1 MLQYAL
7 PAGLFIGVLFFFWG
21 ISSLL
26 SPSGS
31 SVEERMARYA
41 GGQPAPTEVKSGS
54 TKKKRSGG
62 RKDLVDPFATL
73 SGDAADKKFSTKVQ
87 RDLARANLKL
97 RVSEYYY
104 IRVGSALGLGLVL
117 GLLRDPLSGLV
128 GAILGYFLPR
138 LYVGRRI
145 GGRLGAFNK
154 QLADT
159 ITLLSN
165 SLRAGSSFLQSIELV
180 SRETPAPMGEEMGRV
195 VREVNLGLGMEEA
208 LANLVRRIRS
218 EDLDL
223 MVTAIGVQQQVG
235 GNLAEILDTIAFT
248 IRERVRIKGDINT
261 LTAQGRVSGYLVA
274 FLPIGLGAALNAINP
289 AILARDEPLSVEML
303 GEVLGAV
310 LRVLTESGFTLP
322 KELVLFF
329 KNLLYL
335 NGFAMTL
342 ARHTNL
348 FDEIPPIFAYF
359 VQRYPKELELIVGD
373 LLGR

>member
-1 MLQYAL
+1 MQYVL
-7 PAGLFIGVLFFFWG
+7 PVGLFVGVLLFFWG
-21 ISSLL
+21 ISSML

-41 GGQPAPTEVKSGS
+41 GGQTAQPEAKGD

-97 RVSEYYY
+97 RVAEYYY
-104 IRVGSALGLGLVL
+104 IRIGVALGLALVL

-138 LYVGRRI
+138 IYVGRRI

-180 SRETPAPMGEEMGRV
+180 SRETPSPMGEEMGRV

-208 LANLVRRIRS
+208 LSNLVRRIRS
-218 EDLDL
+218 DDLDL

-248 IRERVRIKGDINT
+248 IRERVRIKGEINT
-261 LTAQGRVSGYLVA
+261 LTAQGRMSGYLVA
-274 FLPIGLGAALNAINP
+274 FLPIGIAVTLNFINP
-289 AILARDEPLSVEML
+289 DFMRPL
-303 GEVLGAV
+303 
-310 LRVLTESGFTLP
+310 FT
-322 KELVLFF
+322 
-329 KNLLYL
+329 
-335 NGFAMTL
+335 
-342 ARHTNL
+342 
-348 FDEIPPIFAYF
+348 
-359 VQRYPKELELIVGD
+359 Q
-373 LLGR
+373 LLGQILLGVGGVMMVIGFFAIQKIVSIKV

>member
-1 MLQYAL
+1 MQYAL

-21 ISSLL
+21 ISTLL

-41 GGQPAPTEVKSGS
+41 GGQPAPADVKPGD
-54 TKKKRSGG
+54 TKKKRSSG

-97 RVSEYYY
+97 RVAEYYY
-104 IRVGSALGLGLVL
+104 IRVGTALGLGLVL

-138 LYVGRRI
+138 IYVGRRI
-145 GGRLGAFNK
+145 GSRLGAFNK

-180 SRETPAPMGEEMGRV
+180 SRETPNPMGEEMGRV

-218 EDLDL
+218 DDLDL

-261 LTAQGRVSGYLVA
+261 LTAQGRMSGYLVA
-274 FLPIGLGAALNAINP
+274 FLPIGIAITLNFINP
-289 AILARDEPLSVEML
+289 AFMAPLFS
-303 GEVLGAV
+303 
-310 LRVLTESGFTLP
+310 
-322 KELVLFF
+322 
-329 KNLLYL
+329 
-335 NGFAMTL
+335 
-342 ARHTNL
+342 
-348 FDEIPPIFAYF
+348 
-359 VQRYPKELELIVGD
+359 Q
-373 LLGR
+373 LLGQILLGVGGVMMIIGFFAIQKIVSIKV

>member
-1 MLQYAL
+1 MQYAL

-41 GGQPAPTEVKSGS
+41 GGQPAQPEVKTGE
-54 TKKKRSGG
+54 TKKKRSSG

-97 RVSEYYY
+97 RVAEYYY
-104 IRVGSALGLGLVL
+104 IRIGTALGLGLTL

-138 LYVGRRI
+138 VYVGRRI

-261 LTAQGRVSGYLVA
+261 LTAQGRMSGYLVA
-274 FLPIGLGAALNAINP
+274 FLPIGIAITLNFINP
-289 AILARDEPLSVEML
+289 DFMRPL
-303 GEVLGAV
+303 
-310 LRVLTESGFTLP
+310 FT
-322 KELVLFF
+322 
-329 KNLLYL
+329 
-335 NGFAMTL
+335 
-342 ARHTNL
+342 
-348 FDEIPPIFAYF
+348 
-359 VQRYPKELELIVGD
+359 Q
-373 LLGR
+373 LLGQILLGVGGVMMTIGFFAIQKIVSIKV

>member
-1 MLQYAL
+1 MQYAL

-41 GGQPAPTEVKSGS
+41 GGQTGPTEVKAGD
-54 TKKKRSGG
+54 TKKKKRSGG

-138 LYVGRRI
+138 IYVGRRI

-208 LANLVRRIRS
+208 LSNLVRRIRS

-261 LTAQGRVSGYLVA
+261 LTAQGRMSGYLVA
-274 FLPIGLGAALNAINP
+274 FLPIGIAITLNFINP
-289 AILARDEPLSVEML
+289 DFMRPL
-303 GEVLGAV
+303 
-310 LRVLTESGFTLP
+310 FT
-322 KELVLFF
+322 
-329 KNLLYL
+329 
-335 NGFAMTL
+335 
-342 ARHTNL
+342 
-348 FDEIPPIFAYF
+348 
-359 VQRYPKELELIVGD
+359 Q
-373 LLGR
+373 LLGQILLGVGGVMMVIGFFAIQKIVSIKV

>member
-1 MLQYAL
+1 MQYAL
-7 PAGLFIGVLFFFWG
+7 PAGLFVGVLFFFWG
-21 ISSLL
+21 ISALM

-41 GGQPAPTEVKSGS
+41 GGQQAQPEVKPGE
-54 TKKKRSGG
+54 KKKRSRG

-97 RVSEYYY
+97 RVAEYYY
-104 IRVGSALGLGLVL
+104 IRIGTALGLGLVL

-138 LYVGRRI
+138 IYVGRRI

-218 EDLDL
+218 DDLDL

-261 LTAQGRVSGYLVA
+261 LTAQGRMSGYLVA
-274 FLPIGLGAALNAINP
+274 FLPIGIAVTLNFINP
-289 AILARDEPLSVEML
+289 DFMRPL
-303 GEVLGAV
+303 
-310 LRVLTESGFTLP
+310 FT
-322 KELVLFF
+322 
-329 KNLLYL
+329 
-335 NGFAMTL
+335 
-342 ARHTNL
+342 
-348 FDEIPPIFAYF
+348 
-359 VQRYPKELELIVGD
+359 Q
-373 LLGR
+373 LLGQILLAVGGVMMVIGFFTIQKIVSIKV

>member
-1 MLQYAL
+1 MQYAL

-21 ISSLL
+21 ISTLL

-41 GGQPAPTEVKSGS
+41 GNQPAPVDVKPGE
-54 TKKKRSGG
+54 TKKKRSRG

-97 RVSEYYY
+97 RVAEYYY
-104 IRVGSALGLGLVL
+104 IRIGTALGLGLVL

-138 LYVGRRI
+138 IYVGRRI

-218 EDLDL
+218 DDLDL

-248 IRERVRIKGDINT
+248 IRERVRIKGEINT
-261 LTAQGRVSGYLVA
+261 LTAQGRMSGYLVA
-274 FLPIGLGAALNAINP
+274 FLPIGIAITLNFINP
-289 AILARDEPLSVEML
+289 AFMQPL
-303 GEVLGAV
+303 
-310 LRVLTESGFTLP
+310 FT
-322 KELVLFF
+322 
-329 KNLLYL
+329 
-335 NGFAMTL
+335 
-342 ARHTNL
+342 
-348 FDEIPPIFAYF
+348 
-359 VQRYPKELELIVGD
+359 Q
-373 LLGR
+373 LLGQILLTVGSIMMIIGFFAIQKIVSIKV